1 MPTVDSRERKLNV
14 ADIVAYGAQNAKT
27 GIPLQQV
34 IPAIL
39 QELSGP
45 NCVYKQIGNTLFI
58 VHPDK
63 DGKGFFRALNA
74 DTAHNYINN
83 SRQFCV
89 WARKEL
95 GMKFLVTQ
103 FKGKEIEMIAK
114 SISRNPPMQ
123 GMEYQL
129 LPMKSGETRLVLIF
143 EPVKG

>member
-1 MPTVDSRERKLNV
+1 VT
-14 ADIVAYGAQNAKT
+14 YGADNAGT

-63 DGKGFFRALNA
+63 DGKAFFRALNA
-74 DTAHNYINN
+74 DIAQNYINN

-89 WARKEL
+89 WAKKEL
-95 GMKFLVTQ
+95 GLSFLVTQ
-103 FKGKEIEMIAK
+103 FKGREIEMIAK
-114 SISRNPPMQ
+114 SISRNPPMP
-123 GMEYQL
+123 GMEYQI
-129 LPMKSGETRLVLIF
+129 LPMKSGETRLVLILG
-143 EPVKG
+143 PAKG